1 MPYRYLEDI
10 ATADVA
16 FEAWGESREELF
28 LAAAEALLA
37 TMTETPESVERREE
51 LVVRLEHGEADL
63 LLWSFLQELIYLK
76 DARRLLLHGELA
88 RISEAAGTLSLEV
101 LLKGERIDP
110 GRHRLLVDVKA
121 ATLHRLT
128 LSREGELWRGT
139 VVLDV

>member
-1 MPYRYLEDI
+1 MPYRFLEDM

-28 LAAAEALLA
+28 IAAADALLA
-37 TMTETPESVERREE
+37 TMTEAPESVERREE
-51 LVVRLEHGEADL
+51 LVVRLEHEEADL
-63 LLWSFLQELIYLK
+63 LLWSFLQELVYLK
-76 DARRLLLHGELA
+76 DAKRLLLHGERA
-88 RISEAAGTLSLEV
+88 RISEAGGELSLEA

-110 GRHRLLVDVKA
+110 ERHRLLVDVKA
-121 ATLHRLT
+121 ATLHHLT